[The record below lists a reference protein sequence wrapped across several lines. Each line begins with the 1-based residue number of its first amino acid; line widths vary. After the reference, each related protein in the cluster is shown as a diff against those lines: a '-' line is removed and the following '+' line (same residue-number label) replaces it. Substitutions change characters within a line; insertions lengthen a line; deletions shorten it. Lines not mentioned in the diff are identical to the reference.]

1 MDETWQIKDQILAA
15 SKFSDVR
22 HTADNIKKV
31 ILGIL
36 KGYNLIPDSSIERY
50 IFVTN
55 SAFNFISAFK
65 ELNYIPCFAHT
76 VGKNLIFFIKNCKII
91 WF

>member
-1 MDETWQIKDQILAA
+1 MDKIWQIKDQILVA

-36 KGYNLIPDSSIERY
+36 KGYNLILDSSIERY
-50 IFVTN
+50 MFVIN
-55 SAFNFISAFK
+55 SASNFILAFK
-65 ELNYIPCFAHT
+65 GLNYIPCFAHS
-76 VGKNLIFFIKNCKII
+76 
-91 WF
+91 

>member
-15 SKFSDVR
+15 FKFPDVR

-36 KGYNLIPDSSIERY
+36 KGYNLISDSSIERY
-50 IFVTN
+50 MFVID

-65 ELNYIPCFAHT
+65 GLNHIPCFAYR
-76 VGKNLIFFIKNCKII
+76 
-91 WF
+91 

>member
-15 SKFSDVR
+15 SKFSDIR
-22 HTADNIKKV
+22 HTAKNIKKV

-50 IFVTN
+50 MFVTD
-55 SAFNFISAFK
+55 SASNFISAFK
-65 ELNYIPCFAHT
+65 GLNYILCFAYR
-76 VGKNLIFFIKNCKII
+76 
-91 WF
+91 